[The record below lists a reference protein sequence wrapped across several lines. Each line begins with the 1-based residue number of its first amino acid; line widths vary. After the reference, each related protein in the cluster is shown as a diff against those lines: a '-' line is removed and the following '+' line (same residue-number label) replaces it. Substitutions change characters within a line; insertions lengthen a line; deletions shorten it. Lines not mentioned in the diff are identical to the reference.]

1 MKKQNRTG
9 SRLFFIEFLIVLFFF
24 LIVSAVCL
32 KLFAHAHQ
40 ITERAEALSRGQA
53 FAASVVEVLE
63 AEAAAEFG
71 DGDSKIAVEFDSA
84 GSEMYVNDE
93 LSNTYSALSER
104 LYHVLQEMW
113 PEGSMES
120 DRFVLSYDRTFE
132 ICEPEN
138 AYYTAVVFIE
148 TNPVTDSVES
158 SVTDTDTSDA
168 DMAISDGLSTAE
180 IPSPVIT
187 IRIADPADEVLYE
200 LSVQLHLPLTYKE
213 VLS

>member
-24 LIVSAVCL
+24 LIVSAACL

-40 ITERAEALSRGQA
+40 ITQQAEALSQGQA

-63 AEAAAEFG
+63 AEAAAEF
-71 DGDSKIAVEFDSA
+71 KIETD
-84 GSEMYVNDE
+84 
-93 LSNTYSALSER
+93 R
-104 LYHVLQEMW
+104 L
-113 PEGSMES
+113 
-120 DRFVLSYDRTFE
+120 VLSYDRTFE

-138 AYYTAVVFIE
+138 DYYTAVV
-148 TNPVTDSVES
+148 SVETES
-158 SVTDTDTSDA
+158 EFPAV
-168 DMAISDGLSTAE
+168 
-180 IPSPVIT
+180 T
-187 IRIADPADEVLYE
+187 IRITDPADEILYE

>member
-24 LIVSAVCL
+24 LIISAVCL

-63 AEAAAEFG
+63 ADIADGAE
-71 DGDSKIAVEFDSA
+71 E
-84 GSEMYVNDE
+84 N
-93 LSNTYSALSER
+93 
-104 LYHVLQEMW
+104 LYCVLQEIW
-113 PEGSMES
+113 PEGRLET
-120 DRFVLSYDRTFE
+120 DRFVLSHDRTFE

-148 TNPVTDSVES
+148 TNPTV
-158 SVTDTDTSDA
+158 
-168 DMAISDGLSTAE
+168 
-180 IPSPVIT
+180 T
-187 IRIADPADEVLYE
+187 IRITDPADDVLYE

>member
-53 FAASVVEVLE
+53 FAASIVEVLE
-63 AEAAAEFG
+63 AEAG
-71 DGDSKIAVEFDSA
+71 DGTEED
-84 GSEMYVNDE
+84 
-93 LSNTYSALSER
+93 
-104 LYHVLQEMW
+104 LYCVLQKIW
-113 PEGSMES
+113 LEGNMET

-138 AYYTAVVFIE
+138 AYYTAVV
-148 TNPVTDSVES
+148 SVKTES
-158 SVTDTDTSDA
+158 
-168 DMAISDGLSTAE
+168 E
-180 IPSPVIT
+180 SPAVT
-187 IRIADPADEVLYE
+187 IRITDPANEVLYE

>member
-53 FAASVVEVLE
+53 FAASIVEVLE

-84 GSEMYVNDE
+84 GSEMYVIDE

-158 SVTDTDTSDA
+158 SVTDTDTSD
-168 DMAISDGLSTAE
+168 GLSTAE

-200 LSVQLHLPLTYKE
+200 LSVKLHLPLTYKE